1 MDSTLLSGTAEYRY
15 QLLGRLQN
23 DCLAFLD
30 GSRSESRLWAGNI
43 QDQTQAMKTLWNSLE
58 EKPQWISLE
67 EIETLEQEMV
77 RVDVFA
83 DRPRY

>member
-43 QDQTQAMKTLWNSLE
+43 QDQTQAMKTLWNS
-58 EKPQWISLE
+58 
-67 EIETLEQEMV
+67 
-77 RVDVFA
+77 
-83 DRPRY
+83 